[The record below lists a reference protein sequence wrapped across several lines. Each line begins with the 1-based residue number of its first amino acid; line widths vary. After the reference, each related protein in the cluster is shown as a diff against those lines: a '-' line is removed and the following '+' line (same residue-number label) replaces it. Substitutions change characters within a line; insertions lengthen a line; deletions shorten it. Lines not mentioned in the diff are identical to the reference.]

1 MAVTNYMTF
10 GGMIVHE
17 NRGGVQRDCVPDTL
31 GFTAALVDTTQTIT
45 DRWEYWPYGEVAQ
58 RTGTRPAPFTFVRT
72 LGYFRDLLDTLIYVR
87 ARYYRPQLLRRCR
100 EMEPPRPRPIPK
112 PQACATESRAWV

>member
-45 DRWEYWPYGEVAQ
+45 DVGS
-58 RTGTRPAPFTFVRT
+58 TGLMAKSLSEQARGPLPSR
-72 LGYFRDLLDTLIYVR
+72 LL
-87 ARYYRPQLLRRCR
+87 
-100 EMEPPRPRPIPK
+100 EPLAISGT
-112 PQACATESRAWV
+112 C